1 MFGELFLFFKI
12 PKSNPVKHIFV
23 DPIDQN
29 GLLSLRHFLSEF
41 LGHVVRSL
49 I

>member
-1 MFGELFLFFKI
+1 MFFKI
-12 PKSNPVKHIFV
+12 PKSIPVKHISV
-23 DPIDQN
+23 NPIDQN

-41 LGHVVRSL
+41 LGHVVRGL